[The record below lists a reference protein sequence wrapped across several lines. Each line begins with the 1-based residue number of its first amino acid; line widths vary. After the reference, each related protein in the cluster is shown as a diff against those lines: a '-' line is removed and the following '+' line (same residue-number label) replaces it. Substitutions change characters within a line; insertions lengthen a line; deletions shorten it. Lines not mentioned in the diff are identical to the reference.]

1 MTLSLAIMD
10 PAERTGIG
18 GRIFGKDVANFQLF
32 QALVR
37 DAGLEKVD
45 FLMRSPIAADVLRD
59 SFEAGPGAAE
69 IRVTGLLDHAAA
81 ARAGTLF
88 RGAAQLENQ
97 AWFRARTTGD
107 AGYSLIGLIHTIA
120 PYAIREQIA
129 NAVIAPVHPWDA
141 IVCTSPAVQAAITE
155 MFDAYQGYLVERYG
169 GVRAPRPQLPLL
181 PLGVDAQ
188 RYATIAGR
196 DDVRASVRA
205 KMGVGEGDVLLLWV
219 GRLSFFEK
227 AFPQPMMM
235 AAERAAQETGCHVH
249 FAMVGWF
256 PDEEVHSKAYCDAAA
271 MHAPSVSFHIVDGR
285 DPADVDEMWAASD
298 VFISL
303 VDNIQETFGLTP
315 VEAMACGRPVV
326 VSDWDGYRYTVQ
338 HGGQGFLIPSLI
350 GPAGSLI
357 DLGEQHVLGLRSYQ
371 NYVGVTAQHTAIH
384 VAKAGEAIAELI
396 RSPDLRARMGA
407 AGRRR
412 VAEMFDYKVVAPQ
425 FAALAAELAAVRS
438 ADKAAFPPRR
448 VRPVKGD
455 PFRDFAGFAT
465 NALTHTTRLWPVAGV
480 TIRHLARA
488 RLIDLDRYG
497 HDWRLSH
504 PQADALF
511 SELLQHGPM
520 SVGTLLASIPS
531 ALHQRSVLTMMWMAK
546 MGFVEWTSD

>member
-1 MTLSLAIMD
+1 MD
-10 PAERTGIG
+10 PADRVGIG
-18 GRIFGKDVANFQLF
+18 GRIFGKDIANFQLF

-37 DAGLEKVD
+37 DAGFDKVD
-45 FLMRSPIAADVLRD
+45 FLMRSPIAPEVLRD
-59 SFEAGPGAAE
+59 SFEAGSGAAE

-107 AGYSLIGLIHTIA
+107 AGYSLIGLVHTIA

-129 NAVIAPVHPWDA
+129 NALIAPVHPWDA
-141 IVCTSPAVQAAITE
+141 IVCTSPAVQAAIIE
-155 MFDAYQGYLVERYG
+155 MFDVYQGYLIERYG
-169 GVRAPRPQLPLL
+169 GAFSPRPQLPLL

-188 RYATIAGR
+188 RYASIAGQ

-205 KMGVGEGDVLLLWV
+205 EMGVAAEDVLLIWV

-235 AAERAAQETGCHVH
+235 AAEQAAQETGCHVH

-256 PDEEVHSKAYCDAAA
+256 PDEEMHSKAYRDAAA
-271 MHAPSVSFHIVDGR
+271 MHAPSVSFHIVDGS
-285 DPADVDEMWAASD
+285 DPAKVDGMWAASD
-298 VFISL
+298 VFMSL

-326 VSDWDGYRYTVQ
+326 ISDWDGYRYTVE
-338 HGGQGFLIPSLI
+338 HGRQGFLIPSLI
-350 GPAGSLI
+350 GPAGSLV
-357 DLGEQHVLGLRSYQ
+357 DLGEQHMLGLRSYQ

-384 VAKAGEAIAELI
+384 VARAGQAIAELI
-396 RSPDLRARMGA
+396 RSPDLRAHMGG

-425 FAALAAELAAVRS
+425 FAALAAELAAIRS
-438 ADKAAFPPRR
+438 ADKAAFPPRPA
-448 VRPVKGD
+448 RPVKGD
-455 PFRDFAGFAT
+455 PFHDFVGFAT
-465 NALTHTTRLWPVAGV
+465 NAMTHSTRLWPIGGV
-480 TIRHLARA
+480 TVRHLARA

-497 HDWRLSH
+497 HDWRLSDQ
-504 PQADALF
+504 QADALF
-511 SELLQHGPM
+511 SLLLDHGPM
-520 SVGTLLASIPS
+520 SVGALLASIPQ
-531 ALHQRSVLTMMWMAK
+531 ALHRRSVLTIMWMAK
-546 MGFVEWTSD
+546 MGFVDWDAG